1 MPGKTR
7 PAAAADRKFERRSD
21 VRAAHVQHAC
31 RPHAAGPPAPHK
43 LATFSS
49 RAEVLGH
56 AACWP
61 HPVRGRQLQILRSA
75 GTTLVDTYFR
85 PRSALRH
92 HIDVVDNPCTHT
104 PLTRPPTAPAQ
115 RKNALRPF
123 SIAVVA
129 AVLLMHRT
137 LHQRKLVRQI
147 SALASSPRCF
157 AGVSAWTRSGLWER

>member
-7 PAAAADRKFERRSD
+7 PAAAADRKFEHRSD
-21 VRAAHVQHAC
+21 VRVAHVQHAC

-61 HPVRGRQLQILRSA
+61 HPVRGRQLQVLRSA

-85 PRSALRH
+85 PPPGYTSTPDRRSRWPMHA
-92 HIDVVDNPCTHT
+92 
-104 PLTRPPTAPAQ
+104 PLTPPSTVQ
-115 RKNALRPF
+115 RNEKNRRALRPF

-129 AVLLMHRT
+129 AVLLMQAQYAHAQ
-137 LHQRKLVRQI
+137 HASAPAGAKRKRK
-147 SALASSPRCF
+147 S
-157 AGVSAWTRSGLWER
+157 